1 MNFEI
6 FIISSSNK
14 TYLSVEIFERNLEYR
29 QFHKYNW
36 TFPWSYLLHPLL
48 VDSKK
53 IYDPEIFLENCFRK
67 FFIKGNS
74 QEKLLVLHPYDL
86 ISSLRSSLWQLSVL
100 FFRKILQ
107 DLLLDIRRKIH
118 LQSLF
123 QGQLT
128 LE

>member
-1 MNFEI
+1 MRISFTRSLRFLN
-6 FIISSSNK
+6 IIGNICSFTNITGHSLYHICCTLCLWILK
-14 TYLSVEIFERNLEYR
+14 NLL
-29 QFHKYNW
+29 
-36 TFPWSYLLHPLL
+36 PG
-48 VDSKK
+48 
-53 IYDPEIFLENCFRK
+53 IFLNCLRK
-67 FFIKGNS
+67 FYQKGNS

-86 ISSLRSSLWQLSVL
+86 ISSQRSSLLQLSVL